1 MSEVYNKDFKRER
14 VRAGMR
20 WFGPEDPVT
29 IRNIRQTPGVTNVIS
44 ALHHIAPGEIWSV
57 DEISKR
63 KIEVEFYQSEM
74 EPAGL
79 EGFDRYDWYVNNGR
93 STGLHWDTV
102 ESLIFTE
109 EVKNG
114 SPERDLHIENYR
126 ISLKNLAEFKIS
138 KVIGNFMLVAD
149 WTRTEITELDDG
161 SSSLE
166 YIHDRFVAFDLF
178 ILKRH
183 SDIDEYIKE
192 GTYTADEVESARRYW
207 EKNLSGRESEIE
219 KLIKMITAGL
229 PGANEGFTLE
239 DFRKAVIRY
248 HGMSVEKLRENIA
261 YFLDAVVPVA
271 EENNIRLCCH
281 ADDPS
286 FSPFMGTPRAVG
298 CVEGYKF
305 LIDHGCGVNLCVGSL
320 MANEENRDITSVIY
334 EIAGYGK
341 NKGMDIHQIF
351 PHIHLRPIETDGKN
365 FREGH
370 HAEHRE
376 ELAKIVHALVDVGWQ
391 GVFRPDHAP
400 SPDHGFGRPGYDLI
414 GRGYGAQLLLG
425 LFEMA
430 EITKATREMSI
441 RAAVEASGGDL
452 SKLNEAIKAAAES
465 EEEQIKE
472 KIPLIKMPF
481 SPDLYA

>member
-1 MSEVYNKDFKRER
+1 MSEIFNKDFKRER

-20 WFGPEDPVT
+20 WFGPEDIVT

-44 ALHHIAPGEIWSV
+44 ALHHITPGEIWTI

-63 KIEVEFYQSEM
+63 KIEVEFQPDEK
-74 EPAGL
+74 EPEGL
-79 EGFDRYDWYVNNGR
+79 NGIKRYEWYLENAQY
-93 STGLHWDTV
+93 TGLHWDTV

-109 EVKNG
+109 EIKNG
-114 SPERDLHIENYR
+114 SPERDLHIANYKE
-126 ISLKNLAEFKIS
+126 SLRNLAKFKIH

-149 WTRTEITELDDG
+149 WTRTELTYLDDG
-161 SSSLE
+161 SSALE

-183 SDIDEYIKE
+183 KDINEYIND
-192 GTYTADEVESARRYW
+192 GTYSVEEIDSARKYW
-207 EKNLSGRESEIE
+207 KKNLEGQESKINE
-219 KLIKMITAGL
+219 LTSMITAGL
-229 PGANEGFTLE
+229 PGANEGFTLD
-239 DFRKAVIRY
+239 DFRKAVTRY
-248 HGMSVEKLRENIA
+248 HGMTVDQLRENIA
-261 YFLDAVVPVA
+261 YFLNEIVPVA
-271 EENNIRLCCH
+271 HKNDIRMCCH

-298 CVEGYKF
+298 NLEGYKF
-305 LIDHGCGVNLCVGSL
+305 LLDHGCGVNLCAGSL
-320 MANEENRDITSVIY
+320 MPNEDNREITTVIY
-334 EIAGYGK
+334 ELAEYGEK
-341 NKGMDIHQIF
+341 LEMDIHEIF
-351 PHIHLRPIETDGKN
+351 PHIHLRPIETDGMN

-400 SPDHGFGRPGYDLI
+400 SSDHGFGRPGYDAI

-430 EITKATREMSI
+430 EIIKATREISI
-441 RAAVEASGGDL
+441 KAAVEAADGDS
-452 SKLNEAIKAAAES
+452 SKLEIAIKAAIES
-465 EEEQIKE
+465 EAQQIKD
-472 KIPLIKMPF
+472 KIAFIKMPF
-481 SPDLYA
+481 KPA